1 MSKRREENTIDVP
14 CCGWQMMDELD
25 FDKFTAFIEVDYCE
39 AFDIINH
46 ERFWLNCWLAASVI
60 ENNGLL

>member
-1 MSKRREENTIDVP
+1 
-14 CCGWQMMDELD
+14 MMEELD

-39 AFDIINH
+39 AFDIINN
-46 ERFWLNCWLAASVI
+46 ERFWLHCWLAASVI